1 MKYFFHDMKVHAISV
16 DQECSAN
23 WVGRYILVQ
32 IHDAKFNL
40 GTAEEQAFLICRK
53 KYGNHTSVRAEI

>member
-1 MKYFFHDMKVHAISV
+1 MKAHAISV

-23 WVGRYILVQ
+23 WVGSHILVQ

-40 GTAEEQAFLICRK
+40 DTAEKQAFRYTIAKYCH
-53 KYGNHTSVRAEI
+53 YGNHTSVRAEI